1 MKLRNT
7 AITFTL
13 ILLLLSGCNS
23 DDKIS
28 ISGTFTSGVGKY
40 LYLNR
45 IDIDTPVFID
55 SIKISKQG
63 TFQTHFNYSQPAF
76 YNIGFDNSDFITV
89 IAYPGDIVNIN
100 FSGKNLYE
108 NFVIEGSPESVDL
121 KELDTQL
128 AKTRAS
134 LDSLQNIYE
143 SLPES
148 NTERKAEIEEQYTEL
163 IKAQRMYNI
172 GYIIE
177 NLNSFASIKALFQRI
192 NDDAYVLYKPTDAQY
207 LKLVSDTLNKYYP
220 ESKQARNLAQ
230 NLEKELSALN
240 LSKISDLLV
249 NNETADLDI
258 ELKDLSGKNQ
268 KLSSLKGKNYVLL
281 SFWSAGNED
290 CIRNNLELKEYYKRY
305 HSKGLEIYQV
315 NLDENEE
322 VWRSSIAYDELPW
335 ISVRESDTAK
345 VSSAVTYNITRLPA
359 NYLIDIN
366 GEIIGKDLFG
376 RNLQIK
382 LSQLFD

>member
-1 MKLRNT
+1 MKLINT
-7 AITFTL
+7 AIAFTL
-13 ILLLLSGCNS
+13 FLLLFSGCNS
-23 DDKIS
+23 DDRIT
-28 ISGTFTSGVGKY
+28 IGGTFTSGAGRY
-40 LYLNR
+40 LYLTR

-55 SIKISKQG
+55 SVKISKQG
-63 TFQTHFNYSQPAF
+63 TFQTRFNYSQPAF
-76 YNIGFDNSDFITV
+76 YNIGFDNSDFITL
-89 IAYPGDIVNIN
+89 IAYPGDIININ
-100 FSGKNLYE
+100 CSGKSLYE
-108 NFVIEGSPESVDL
+108 ASVIEGSPESVDL
-121 KELDTQL
+121 KELDSRL
-128 AKTRAS
+128 AKTIAS

-143 SLPES
+143 SLAET
-148 NTERKAEIEEQYTEL
+148 NTERKAEIEDRYTSL
-163 IKAQRMYNI
+163 IKAQRMHNI

-240 LSKISDLLV
+240 LSRISDMLAD
-249 NNETADLDI
+249 NDATDLDI
-258 ELKDLSGKNQ
+258 ELRDLSGKSH
-268 KLSSLKGKNYVLL
+268 KLSSHKGKNYVLL

-290 CIRNNLELKEYYKRY
+290 CIRNNLQLKDYYKRY
-305 HSKGLEIYQV
+305 KSKGLEIYQV

-322 VWRSSIAYDELPW
+322 LWRAAIAYDELPW
-335 ISVRESDTAK
+335 INVRESDTAR
-345 VSSAVTYNITRLPA
+345 VSSAIQYNITRLPA

-376 RNLQIK
+376 RSLQIK